1 MQITKDFHLI
11 GYGQNS
17 NLNSNTI
24 VLFGN
29 PVTVT
34 ILQIVLFGNPVTVTI
49 LQIVLSANPATVTI
63 TIAEQYYY
71 YRKKS
76 TIADSTVKA
85 CITHKKSNTIDP
97 TLLYTTPPQ
106 KNAYSS
112 IQQYL
117 TALILPK
124 KKPKKSSNID
134 LEIELQKCWNLKK
147 IRTIPVVIGALGTVS
162 RRLKENLKQ
171 ISPLIHFNTVQKTT
185 LLGTAHI
192 LRNFLTHKDLSL

>member
-63 TIAEQYYY
+63 TVAEQYYY

-76 TIADSTVKA
+76 TIADSTVEA
-85 CITHKKSNTIDP
+85 CV
-97 TLLYTTPPQ
+97 
-106 KNAYSS
+106 
-112 IQQYL
+112 
-117 TALILPK
+117 
-124 KKPKKSSNID
+124 
-134 LEIELQKCWNLKK
+134 EL
-147 IRTIPVVIGALGTVS
+147 
-162 RRLKENLKQ
+162 
-171 ISPLIHFNTVQKTT
+171 
-185 LLGTAHI
+185 
-192 LRNFLTHKDLSL
+192 